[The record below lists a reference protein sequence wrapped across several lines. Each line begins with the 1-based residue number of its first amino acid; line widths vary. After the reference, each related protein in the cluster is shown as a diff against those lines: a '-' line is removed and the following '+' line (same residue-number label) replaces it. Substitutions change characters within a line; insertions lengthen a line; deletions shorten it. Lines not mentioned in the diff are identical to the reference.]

1 MIILAY
7 TIGII
12 SSLIIICGLFVEVYS
27 LIVTVGNI
35 LNKTRQ
41 TPILLIPIILYVF
54 GGMLLKLSA
63 QWGVPLSESM
73 MSNIYHMLGY
83 LFIFHLSW
91 LIMLWFILVP
101 CLKRIRNKRK
111 K

>member
-1 MIILAY
+1 
-7 TIGII
+7 
-12 SSLIIICGLFVEVYS
+12 
-27 LIVTVGNI
+27 
-35 LNKTRQ
+35 
-41 TPILLIPIILYVF
+41 
-54 GGMLLKLSA
+54 MLLKLSA

-101 CLKRIRNKRK
+101 CLKRIRDKRK